1 MSHLTCLVVFLSTD
15 KLLSACFFS
24 SCCVEDVSGCH
35 PLCSGALPPASRRV
49 CGLYKTTV
57 ARLQSCL
64 CLSLLRL
71 VCHKELQVF
80 CLFDWGRKWAMQTH
94 RQGME
99 VNSGEHKCLCFRYI
113 CKKKN
118 KNLAGGVQVWDPL
131 FLLLSHTKKSGKSR
145 VISQIHCFVFSNA
158 ARSLH

>member
-1 MSHLTCLVVFLSTD
+1 
-15 KLLSACFFS
+15 
-24 SCCVEDVSGCH
+24 
-35 PLCSGALPPASRRV
+35 
-49 CGLYKTTV
+49 
-57 ARLQSCL
+57 
-64 CLSLLRL
+64 
-71 VCHKELQVF
+71 
-80 CLFDWGRKWAMQTH
+80 MQTH

-113 CKKKN
+113 CKKK
-118 KNLAGGVQVWDPL
+118 KKKLAGGVQVWDPL